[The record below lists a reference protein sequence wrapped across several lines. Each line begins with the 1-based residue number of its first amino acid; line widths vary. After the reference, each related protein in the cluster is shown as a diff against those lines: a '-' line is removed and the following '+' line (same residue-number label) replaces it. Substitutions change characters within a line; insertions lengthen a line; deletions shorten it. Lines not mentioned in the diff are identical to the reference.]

1 MMTLKDNGGLVK
13 MFAMVAIED
22 YTIVGV
28 GNTLVETL
36 MAYKNAYNMAGNKI
50 NPKNVTKKMVLKT
63 MVNRIQSDIKNG
75 NSFYYFT
82 VTGMNNIFIGSS
94 QISNEMPVTMAG
106 DSIQISFDNDTS
118 GLIDISSF
126 KNISLGKK

>member
-50 NPKNVTKKMVLKT
+50 NPKNVTKKMLLKT
-63 MVNRIQSDIKNG
+63 VVSRIQSDIKNG

-82 VTGMNNIFIGSS
+82 VTGMSNIFIGSS

-118 GLIDISSF
+118 GLIDISAF
-126 KNISLGKK
+126 KNTSLGRK

>member
-1 MMTLKDNGGLVK
+1 
-13 MFAMVAIED
+13 
-22 YTIVGV
+22 
-28 GNTLVETL
+28 
-36 MAYKNAYNMAGNKI
+36 MAGNKI
-50 NPKNVTKKMVLKT
+50 NPKNITKKMLLKT
-63 MVNRIQSDIKNG
+63 VVSRIQSDIKNG

-118 GLIDISSF
+118 GLIDISAF
-126 KNISLGKK
+126 KNTSLGRR

>member
-50 NPKNVTKKMVLKT
+50 NPKNVTKKMVLRT
-63 MVNRIQSDIKNG
+63 MVSRIQSDIKNG

-82 VTGMNNIFIGSS
+82 VSGMNNIFIGSS

-118 GLIDISSF
+118 GLIDISAF
-126 KNISLGKK
+126 KNIGLGKK